1 KGMDLASLTQAQLN
15 KVARELNERPRK
27 TLGFLTPA
35 QKLQEV
41 VASTD

>member
-1 KGMDLASLTQAQLN
+1 MTQRQLD

-35 QKLQEV
+35 QKLQQT
-41 VASTD
+41 VALTS